1 MNGCYA
7 QDGDHDW
14 SDSCTCSLPAH
25 PCRLE
30 INSLSTTSKNED
42 IRGDHSSSSSFNPNT
57 IRFLLSP
64 RRREQEPDCVWVK
77 RGLKRTESFSEA
89 IILSPFFD
97 VCRLNPVSDQ
107 KAAQSFE
114 YRRFVMLFGSS
125 RVYRSKKNW
134 VEKNFLWHEV
144 CGHALLTIVGKSQ
157 ILHE

>member
-1 MNGCYA
+1 MALKRVGQSPCFHQNLMNGCYA

-14 SDSCTCSLPAH
+14 SDSCTSPLPAH

-64 RRREQEPDCVWVK
+64 RRREQEPDCVWVE

-89 IILSPFFD
+89 IILSPFFK
-97 VCRLNPVSDQ
+97 VCRLYHLQYSCTV
-107 KAAQSFE
+107 
-114 YRRFVMLFGSS
+114 
-125 RVYRSKKNW
+125 
-134 VEKNFLWHEV
+134 
-144 CGHALLTIVGKSQ
+144 ALCP
-157 ILHE
+157 